1 MIVSH
6 KHKFIFV
13 KTHKTATQTF
23 LKFIKPHLGPDDV
36 MAGDPP
42 NDQNAD
48 TRVNIEKPFPE
59 TGKTALE
66 YQEVYGNHLPWFMIK
81 EITGDE
87 IWNNYTKFTIE
98 RNPYDRFLSLF
109 YFLNPVLTRN
119 KLILNPSLVE
129 SLTAIQKTLPGNSE
143 VFPLK
148 EKVEWARDNTF
159 MSFNIEALREYF
171 EEWLLV
177 QLESPVMKLDDNFA
191 YGTDCVSH
199 ETKIYKDQAKK
210 MKFHRLTELFNAN
223 TLWESNQ
230 PFIKFPYA
238 NTTDYGIAQ
247 PYFKKLNNIRG
258 QVRFL
263 NYGNYFDGKE
273 LKVDHI
279 VDFANVGNNIGK
291 FFKKFNIN
299 INCNKNLYDAASQNA
314 HYRKNLEGKKT
325 TDWWYQGPKG
335 AWLDKVIKRRFF
347 NNNMNENQINFDKI
361 VSK

>member
-1 MIVSH
+1 M
-6 KHKFIFV
+6 
-13 KTHKTATQTF
+13 
-23 LKFIKPHLGPDDV
+23 
-36 MAGDPP
+36 
-42 NDQNAD
+42 
-48 TRVNIEKPFPE
+48 R
-59 TGKTALE
+59 
-66 YQEVYGNHLPWFMIK
+66 
-81 EITGDE
+81 
-87 IWNNYTKFTIE
+87 NN
-98 RNPYDRFLSLF
+98 
-109 YFLNPVLTRN
+109 
-119 KLILNPSLVE
+119 LILNPSLVE
-129 SLTAIQKTLPGNSE
+129 SLQAIQKTLPGKGG

-159 MSFNIEALREYF
+159 MSVHIEALREYF

-273 LKVDHI
+273 LKVDHV

-314 HYRKNLEGKKT
+314 HYRKNLECKKP